1 MTRIAIVGM
10 ACRYPDA
17 ISPSQLWE
25 NVLAGRRAF
34 RRLPDERMRAADYW
48 DPDPAAP
55 DRFYART
62 AAVIE
67 GYEFDRL
74 TYMVAGSTYRSTDLT
89 HWLALDVATQALRDA
104 GFPTGEGLPRERT
117 GVIVGNSLTGEF
129 SRANVLRLRWPYVR
143 RTVAAALATHGWS
156 DDQLSGFLDELETAY
171 KSPFPAIDEDSLAG
185 GLSNTIAGRICNHFD
200 LKGGGYTVD
209 GACSSSLLSVATACK
224 ALVDGDLDVAV
235 AGGVDL
241 SIDPFEII
249 GFAKTGALATGEM
262 RVYDRGS
269 NGFWPGEG
277 CGMVVLMREAEAR
290 LAGHRV
296 YARIAGWG
304 ISSDGRGGITR
315 PEVSGY
321 QLALRRAYERAGFGI
336 DTVAMFEG
344 HGTGTKVGDETELKA
359 LSLARAMADPA
370 EPAEPAEPAGP
381 PAAIGSI
388 KAMIG
393 HTKAAAGVAGLIKAA
408 MAVHH
413 QVLPPTIGCVE
424 PHELLTQPSA
434 ALRVLRKAEA
444 WPADLP
450 VRAGISSMGFG
461 GINTHVVLENDGPR
475 KRAPLDSRTTA
486 LASSMQDVELLLVD
500 GRSPQELRERLSGLV
515 EVVPA
520 LAYAQLTDLAVT
532 LHRELRDL
540 PYRAAVVVASPEDA
554 ERRLRRLCEA
564 LDAGEVTLFSPD
576 GRTLLGHVSGPGR
589 IGYLFP
595 GQGSGRGTG
604 GGALRRRFAEVEQ
617 VYLAAGLPETGDMVA
632 TQVAQPRIVTGSM
645 AGLRALSALGLEASV
660 AVGHSLGELS
670 ALQWA
675 GAMAEETLLRV
686 AAVRGRTMAAHSA
699 SGTMAGIGAPA
710 ESVAALIAGVPAVIA
725 GYNGPTQTVVAGAVD
740 AVDRVC
746 QKARAAG
753 LSASRLPVS
762 HAFHSPLVAAA
773 ADAFGA
779 QLSAETFIPLGR
791 RVISTVTGEALPP
804 DTDVAALLRRQ
815 ITDPVLFSQALALAA
830 KDIDLFVEVGPGRV
844 LTGLANAATE
854 KPAIALDTDDE
865 SLAGLLRVVGAAYV
879 VGAAGADPAL
889 FHGRL
894 ARPLAVGTRFA
905 FFGSPCEQAPTEGV
919 PAAGGSRGGASG
931 TAGTPMPVDSPAPDG
946 ISPETEP
953 AGESTLDLL
962 RRLAAQRAELPLEMV
977 RTDSR
982 LLDDLHLS
990 SITVGQLVNQTAQ
1003 RIGIP
1008 AAQVPTNFA
1017 SATVGELADALD
1029 VLAATAR
1036 DSDATAP
1043 PRIAGAGPWARA
1055 WRVDL
1060 DEAPRPARVVP
1071 REAGSWRVYADPAHP
1086 LAQPLRRAL
1095 EGAQLGTGVLVCL
1108 PEDCAEEHL
1117 EYALRGAHDALSLP
1131 AGGRFVLVEHGRGAA
1146 GLAKTLRLEAPQL
1159 RTTIVHVPVSVAPV
1173 DRVVTE
1179 VAATTDYTE
1188 AYYDT
1193 EGVRR
1198 VPTLRVLPVRPA
1210 RTEVPLGAEDLVLVT
1225 GGGKGIT
1232 AECALAMVVHS
1243 GARLA
1248 VLGRSDPEQDA
1259 ELSANLKRMAD
1270 AGITVW
1276 YGRADVADAEQ
1287 VRRVVGELTR
1297 TLGPV
1302 TAVLHGAGHN
1312 EPAALSNV
1320 DMATFRRTFAP
1331 KLDGLAAVLD
1341 AVDRARLRL
1350 FVTFGSIIGRSGLRG
1365 EGHYAIANDWLA
1377 HATVDF
1383 ARRYPQCRALC
1394 LEWSV
1399 WSGVG
1404 MGERLSVVES
1414 LARDGIHAV
1423 SPDQGVALLRRLLTD
1438 PDAPSVVVVSG
1449 RTGDIDTVRYDDPPL
1464 PLLRFVERPL
1474 VRYHGVELVTEVDL
1488 NAGTDPYLAEHL
1500 LDGNL
1505 LLPAVFGME
1514 AMAQVAVAVTGW
1526 DGVAVFERA
1535 EFLRPIVVPPDGTVT
1550 VRVAAV
1556 VIDDDAVDVV
1566 IRSAETGYDV
1576 AHFQARLRRS
1586 AGPVPDGPP
1595 EQTADGLPPAALEPA
1610 VDLYGDL
1617 LFQGD
1622 RFQRLRRYH
1631 RAAARHVDADVA
1643 AVGSTTWFAGFLPD
1657 TLLLGDP
1664 GVRDALMHGNQVCV
1678 PDATLLPADVERL
1691 YLAGA
1696 RMSGDQALRYCA
1708 TERSRDGDTYI
1719 YDIALRT
1726 SDGEVVERWE
1736 GLRLRAVRKRDGRG
1750 PWVAPLLGPYL
1761 ERTVED
1767 LLGTRLAIA
1776 VEPDESQPPAAPQAN
1791 HVAVRRARTALAA
1804 GRALG
1809 RPVTVRYRPDG
1820 HPEIDGEL
1828 ALSAAHGA
1836 GLTLC
1841 VVGSGPVGCDLEMVA
1856 TRPAPEWQELLGP
1869 HVDLAL
1875 PVLAATGESYDT
1887 AATRVWAALESLQKS
1902 GRSLRDPL
1910 VLRPC
1915 ERAGWTVFSS
1925 GEVRVATFAT
1935 RLRDAPE
1942 PVVFAV
1948 LTEGR

>member
-1 MTRIAIVGM
+1 M

-62 AAVIE
+62 AA
-67 GYEFDRL
+67 
-74 TYMVAGSTYRSTDLT
+74 
-89 HWLALDVATQALRDA
+89 
-104 GFPTGEGLPRERT
+104 
-117 GVIVGNSLTGEF
+117 VIVGNSLTGEF

-290 LAGHRV
+290 
-296 YARIAGWG
+296 
-304 ISSDGRGGITR
+304 
-315 PEVSGY
+315 
-321 QLALRRAYERAGFGI
+321 
-336 DTVAMFEG
+336 
-344 HGTGTKVGDETELKA
+344 
-359 LSLARAMADPA
+359 
-370 EPAEPAEPAGP
+370 
-381 PAAIGSI
+381 
-388 KAMIG
+388 
-393 HTKAAAGVAGLIKAA
+393 
-408 MAVHH
+408 
-413 QVLPPTIGCVE
+413 
-424 PHELLTQPSA
+424 
-434 ALRVLRKAEA
+434 
-444 WPADLP
+444 PADLP

-746 QKARAAG
+746 QKARAAS

-889 FHGRL
+889 FHGRV

-931 TAGTPMPVDSPAPDG
+931 TAGTPMPVDS
-946 ISPETEP
+946 
-953 AGESTLDLL
+953 
-962 RRLAAQRAELPLEMV
+962 
-977 RTDSR
+977 
-982 LLDDLHLS
+982 
-990 SITVGQLVNQTAQ
+990 
-1003 RIGIP
+1003 
-1008 AAQVPTNFA
+1008 
-1017 SATVGELADALD
+1017 
-1029 VLAATAR
+1029 
-1036 DSDATAP
+1036 
-1043 PRIAGAGPWARA
+1043 
-1055 WRVDL
+1055 
-1060 DEAPRPARVVP
+1060 
-1071 REAGSWRVYADPAHP
+1071 
-1086 LAQPLRRAL
+1086 
-1095 EGAQLGTGVLVCL
+1095 
-1108 PEDCAEEHL
+1108 
-1117 EYALRGAHDALSLP
+1117 
-1131 AGGRFVLVEHGRGAA
+1131 
-1146 GLAKTLRLEAPQL
+1146 
-1159 RTTIVHVPVSVAPV
+1159 
-1173 DRVVTE
+1173 
-1179 VAATTDYTE
+1179 
-1188 AYYDT
+1188 
-1193 EGVRR
+1193 
-1198 VPTLRVLPVRPA
+1198 
-1210 RTEVPLGAEDLVLVT
+1210 
-1225 GGGKGIT
+1225 
-1232 AECALAMVVHS
+1232 
-1243 GARLA
+1243 
-1248 VLGRSDPEQDA
+1248 
-1259 ELSANLKRMAD
+1259 
-1270 AGITVW
+1270 
-1276 YGRADVADAEQ
+1276 
-1287 VRRVVGELTR
+1287 
-1297 TLGPV
+1297 
-1302 TAVLHGAGHN
+1302 
-1312 EPAALSNV
+1312 
-1320 DMATFRRTFAP
+1320 
-1331 KLDGLAAVLD
+1331 
-1341 AVDRARLRL
+1341 
-1350 FVTFGSIIGRSGLRG
+1350 
-1365 EGHYAIANDWLA
+1365 
-1377 HATVDF
+1377 
-1383 ARRYPQCRALC
+1383 
-1394 LEWSV
+1394 
-1399 WSGVG
+1399 
-1404 MGERLSVVES
+1404 
-1414 LARDGIHAV
+1414 
-1423 SPDQGVALLRRLLTD
+1423 
-1438 PDAPSVVVVSG
+1438 
-1449 RTGDIDTVRYDDPPL
+1449 
-1464 PLLRFVERPL
+1464 
-1474 VRYHGVELVTEVDL
+1474 
-1488 NAGTDPYLAEHL
+1488 
-1500 LDGNL
+1500 
-1505 LLPAVFGME
+1505 
-1514 AMAQVAVAVTGW
+1514 
-1526 DGVAVFERA
+1526 
-1535 EFLRPIVVPPDGTVT
+1535 
-1550 VRVAAV
+1550 
-1556 VIDDDAVDVV
+1556 
-1566 IRSAETGYDV
+1566 
-1576 AHFQARLRRS
+1576 
-1586 AGPVPDGPP
+1586 
-1595 EQTADGLPPAALEPA
+1595 
-1610 VDLYGDL
+1610 
-1617 LFQGD
+1617 
-1622 RFQRLRRYH
+1622 
-1631 RAAARHVDADVA
+1631 
-1643 AVGSTTWFAGFLPD
+1643 
-1657 TLLLGDP
+1657 
-1664 GVRDALMHGNQVCV
+1664 
-1678 PDATLLPADVERL
+1678 
-1691 YLAGA
+1691 
-1696 RMSGDQALRYCA
+1696 
-1708 TERSRDGDTYI
+1708 
-1719 YDIALRT
+1719 
-1726 SDGEVVERWE
+1726 
-1736 GLRLRAVRKRDGRG
+1736 
-1750 PWVAPLLGPYL
+1750 
-1761 ERTVED
+1761 
-1767 LLGTRLAIA
+1767 
-1776 VEPDESQPPAAPQAN
+1776 
-1791 HVAVRRARTALAA
+1791 
-1804 GRALG
+1804 
-1809 RPVTVRYRPDG
+1809 
-1820 HPEIDGEL
+1820 
-1828 ALSAAHGA
+1828 
-1836 GLTLC
+1836 
-1841 VVGSGPVGCDLEMVA
+1841 
-1856 TRPAPEWQELLGP
+1856 
-1869 HVDLAL
+1869 
-1875 PVLAATGESYDT
+1875 
-1887 AATRVWAALESLQKS
+1887 
-1902 GRSLRDPL
+1902 
-1910 VLRPC
+1910 
-1915 ERAGWTVFSS
+1915 
-1925 GEVRVATFAT
+1925 
-1935 RLRDAPE
+1935 
-1942 PVVFAV
+1942 
-1948 LTEGR
+1948 